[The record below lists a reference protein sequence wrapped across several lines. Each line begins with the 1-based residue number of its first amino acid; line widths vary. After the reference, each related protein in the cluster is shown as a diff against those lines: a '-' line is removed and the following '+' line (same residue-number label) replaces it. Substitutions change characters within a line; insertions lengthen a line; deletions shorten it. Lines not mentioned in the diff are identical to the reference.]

1 MPKHSKSYYLELLHN
16 ANVQAYLMTIRRG
29 EGTLGAK
36 GYYTHFGGGLLS
48 TLNNLPEFGKTWTK
62 GNKHK
67 RTSSAVGA
75 YQFVNSKR
83 FPVVPEIVSYF
94 SFTDF
99 SKQNQDLGALF
110 LLDMQ
115 DALPAI
121 VKGEILSAFKKT
133 NSVWTSLPSSDEDP
147 PTQQLRD
154 ALKFDKAEGR
164 RLYGHDNAGEFGWH
178 ILFDIKRINEDAGE
192 LFKGNVELNKQ
203 GSKRNFINNNG
214 LIKDNDLGGNTKVI
228 GAIAP
233 MGIQGSLM
241 GLGLLELGNFIEE
254 HLSNLK
260 IPQPR
265 RNRNKV
271 TPGDGINLTTNQI
284 KFPIE
289 DWDSGFKRGMNAYE
303 QLSIDKQLSLQ
314 DRASYQTLLSLQL
327 IPGDNNRD
335 KSNDA
340 FFSGSIYDSS
350 KYGYPKRY
358 ENVFIGSS
366 NNLITVKDRLNPEGF
381 SFKEIKPGRQ
391 LNRPPAQPERSRTIQ
406 INLNRA
412 MIENFSIH
420 TSNTKEG
427 LADFKSKVE
436 EVLLEIL
443 SNANAIQ

>member
-1 MPKHSKSYYLELLHN
+1 
-16 ANVQAYLMTIRRG
+16 MTIRRG

-36 GYYTHFGGGLLS
+36 GYYTHFGVGLLS
-48 TLNNLPEFGKTWTK
+48 TLNNLPEYGKTWTK

-67 RTSSAVGA
+67 LTTSEIGA
-75 YQFVNSKR
+75 YQFLYTKKHKTLQ
-83 FPVVPEIVSYF
+83 EIVSYF
-94 SFTDF
+94 NFTDF

-147 PTQQLRD
+147 PTQKLRD
-154 ALKFDKAEGR
+154 ALKFDKAEGM
-164 RLYGHDNAGEFGWH
+164 RLYGHDNDGEFGWH

-192 LFKGNVELNKQ
+192 LFKGNVEVNKQ
-203 GSKRNFINNNG
+203 GSKRNSNNNR
-214 LIKDNDLGGNTKVI
+214 LIKDNNLGENAIVI

-260 IPQPR
+260 IPQPK
-265 RNRNKV
+265 RNQNKV
-271 TPGDGINLTTNQI
+271 THGDGINLTTNQI

-303 QLSIDKQLSLQ
+303 QLLIDKQLSLQ
-314 DRASYQTLLSLQL
+314 DKAIHQNLLSLQL
-327 IPGDNNRD
+327 VPENNNLD

-340 FFSGSIYDSS
+340 FFRGCIYDSR
-350 KYGYPKRY
+350 KYGYPELFNSYPRPY
-358 ENVFIGSS
+358 ENALMGNS
-366 NNLITVKDRLNPEGF
+366 NKLATVKGMQKPKVID
-381 SFKEIKPGRQ
+381 FKEQKPGRQ
-391 LNRPPAQPERSRTIQ
+391 FGRQPSEPDRGRTVE

-427 LADFKSKVE
+427 LVDFKSKVE